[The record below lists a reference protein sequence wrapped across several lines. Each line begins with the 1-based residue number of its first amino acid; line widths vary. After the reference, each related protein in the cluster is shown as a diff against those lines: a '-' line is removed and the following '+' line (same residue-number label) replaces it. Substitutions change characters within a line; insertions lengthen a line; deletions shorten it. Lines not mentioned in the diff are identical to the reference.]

1 MTEINKAAQVLM
13 LLRGHL
19 ERAAKARGAAPARG
33 AATRTPADRLQRL
46 AEAGASEADL
56 ERVMIW
62 GMLED
67 QFGASLASEPKFQL
81 VVDEVLRLLRDDDET
96 RALMRRALG
105 RWGGEACVSLF
116 PACR

>member
-1 MTEINKAAQVLM
+1 MTEINKAAHVLM

-19 ERAAKARGAAPARG
+19 ERAARTRGAKSAR
-33 AATRTPADRLQRL
+33 ASTTRTPTERLQRL

-81 VVDEVLRLLRDDDET
+81 VVDEVLGMLRDDAET
-96 RALMRRALG
+96 QELMRRALG
-105 RWGGEACVSLF
+105 VLGK
-116 PACR
+116 